1 MADENEAGRVVYVVD
16 ADTSGIAAGMQ
27 AAQQQVKQTAQ
38 AITADTQKIE
48 TAYDKLGETVGESSK
63 ESEKAAQTTE
73 ELRTENEKAAESA
86 KKLGTETDKL
96 GESQKKNAESTDKTA
111 QYTKKLNERSEEA
124 AKIQKKLNEDIDNVS
139 RSLEKDAKNSELLS
153 QKKKL
158 LSRAVAETSSRL
170 QELKSQQSE
179 VSRAYLNNEL
189 PEEEYREFQ
198 REIIETEQAL
208 KSYQEQLDD
217 VGKSHVDAA
226 DTVGK
231 FKDELAK
238 NAKTLA
244 VIGGTI
250 TAGVTAIGTKA
261 ITVADGVDKS
271 AKKIA
276 SATGEGAASVEK
288 FEGVVKNVYG
298 DNFGDS
304 FEGIADDVSK
314 ITQNLGKMNEQQLTD
329 VTERAYTLRDVFDF
343 GVDESSRA
351 AKAMAQN
358 FGVTIEQAYDY
369 MAKGAQD
376 GLNYSGELLDNI
388 SEYSVQF
395 AKLGLSADDM
405 FRIFAQ
411 GAENGAWN
419 LDKIGD
425 AVKEVAIRMV
435 DGSQSTQEGFA
446 ALGMDAE
453 ATAAKI
459 AQGGDTARET
469 FKQVMAAIAAMDDP
483 VAQNQA
489 GVNLLGTM
497 WEDLGATAVE
507 ALAGITDEAYDCSGA
522 LDEIKELNYN
532 SLGNALEAL
541 GRQVELALEPLGEE
555 LIPLITE
562 LVEDIGKDLKA
573 EMPEIIAEIS
583 DLFELIV
590 GGVKILWELR
600 DVVAAGVVAFGSFK
614 AACAI
619 GNIINATVTA
629 VKHFTTAT
637 KSAEAAQAA
646 FNAVG
651 AANPYVLLASLIA
664 GVVGAVVTFISTAET
679 AAERMERMNEEARQL
694 IETSEEYQK
703 KSEGLKDVSA
713 RYQEIKSSTADAH
726 EKGAALKALQDEL
739 IEQYGAQAEGI
750 DLVNGEYAEQ
760 LGLIDSLIDKNKE
773 LAKANAESA
782 LATAEAAEKEVSVI
796 KTGSTTFDT
805 TGNNKRILSF
815 IGGLNTFDGV
825 DFLGTNQ
832 FATRTKLSGTY
843 EERAADL
850 EKLYKYMV
858 NDLGMSE
865 TDDTVKDV
873 LKLWNT
879 MTENAAEKAELE
891 KRVEN
896 ITKEPDPEPYVSA
909 TAKEEEYKGK
919 KRLEE
924 SRNQSSGGSSS
935 GGGTEQLDEF
945 SAAREILD
953 WQRRTGQI
961 TDDAEYYNQLE
972 ALKNQY
978 LSEGSSKWMSV
989 DAEIYQGR
997 NQNTS
1002 GTTAAVK
1009 TTTLPT
1015 EYTEGKRNLKHR
1027 LAMDEISREDYY
1039 KQMYGL
1045 MGQYGIAEDSDEYQ
1059 SLQEDEYSYNKSQQ
1073 ESSTEKSTSSAY
1085 GTDSGKKGTVISID
1099 SYIPTM
1105 WDDAE
1110 TTKKKL
1116 KAAVGLELAGN
1127 SATAHVAGGD
1137 IGAGLEALTA
1147 AQPSG
1152 TSAEAAA
1159 AQTAEATL
1167 NDVVKLL
1174 KELRDSDTKRKIS
1187 LDVDMYARDLAIGTV
1202 AIEDINDIAKMSGKN
1217 PFEFTGG

>member
-1 MADENEAGRVVYVVD
+1 MADNTSVEIELRVESGGLQSDLNSAETAIKRSTERIVNTQEAATEAIEETAASVVEAHEEAADAAEN
-16 ADTSGIAAGMQ
+16 
-27 AAQQQVKQTAQ
+27 
-38 AITADTQKIE
+38 TADKVT
-48 TAYDKLGETVGESSK
+48 EST
-63 ESEKAAQTTE
+63 KAV
-73 ELRTENEKAAESA
+73 R
-86 KKLGTETDKL
+86 TETDKL
-96 GESQKKNAESTDKTA
+96 GESQRKNSENAEKA
-111 QYTKKLNERSEEA
+111 RKQYKSLNEELEEVG
-124 AKIQKKLNEDIDNVS
+124 KL
-139 RSLEKDAKNSELLS
+139 LEKDAKNSELLT

-158 LSRAVAETSSRL
+158 LSKAVADTSDHL
-170 QELKSQQSE
+170 HELKARQTE
-179 VSRAYLNNEL
+179 VSRAYSAGEL
-189 PEEEYREFQ
+189 PEEEYRDFQ
-198 REIIETEQAL
+198 REIIATEQAL
-208 KSYQEQLDD
+208 ASYQEQLED
-217 VGKSHVDAA
+217 VGKTHVDAA
-226 DTVGK
+226 ETIGT
-231 FKDELAK
+231 FKDEFAK

-288 FEGVVKNVYG
+288 FEDVVKNVYG

-329 VTERAYTLRDVFDF
+329 VTERAYTLRDAFDF

-358 FGVTIEQAYDY
+358 FGISIEQAYDY

-405 FRIFAQ
+405 FNIFKD

-435 DGSQSTQEGFA
+435 DGSQTTKEGFE

-459 AQGGDTARET
+459 AQGGDVARET

-489 GVNLLGTM
+489 GVNLLGIM

-522 LDEIKELNYN
+522 LDEIKELNYD
-532 SLGNALEAL
+532 SLGNSLETL
-541 GRQVELALEPLGEE
+541 GRQIELALEPLGEE
-555 LIPLITE
+555 LIPLITD

-573 EMPEIIAEIS
+573 ELPELVNEIS
-583 DLFELIV
+583 GLFETIV
-590 GGVKILWELR
+590 NGVKILWNLR
-600 DVVAAGVVAFGSFK
+600 DAVAAGVVAFGSFK

-629 VKHFTTAT
+629 VKSFTTAT
-637 KSAEAAQAA
+637 KTAETAQAA

-651 AANPYVLLASLIA
+651 AANPYVLLASVIA

-679 AAERMERMNEEARQL
+679 AAERMERMNEEAEQL
-694 IETSEEYQK
+694 IQTSEEYQK
-703 KSEGLKDVSA
+703 KSEGLKDVA
-713 RYQEIKSSTADAH
+713 ERYQEIKSSTENAH
-726 EKGAALKALQDEL
+726 EKGVKLKELQDEL

-760 LGLIDSLIDKNKE
+760 LGLIDSLINKNKE
-773 LAKANAESA
+773 LAVANAQSA
-782 LATAEAAEKEVSVI
+782 LATAEEAEKELTSVVKYDGGGRDPI
-796 KTGSTTFDT
+796 SKQIAEYVLKLDSFDNFNTWTGEYM
-805 TGNNKRILSF
+805 
-815 IGGLNTFDGV
+815 
-825 DFLGTNQ
+825 LG
-832 FATRTKLSGTY
+832 GTY
-843 EERAADL
+843 DERATDL
-850 EKLYKYMV
+850 EKLYKYMI
-858 NDLGMSE
+858 NDLGLSE
-865 TDDTVKDV
+865 TDSRVKDV

-879 MTENAAEKAELE
+879 MTKNADEKKKLE
-891 KRVEN
+891 QRVEN
-896 ITKEPDPEPYVSA
+896 ITKEPEPEPYVSSVA
-909 TAKEEEYKGK
+909 TEEERKAK
-919 KRLEE
+919 ARQ
-924 SRNQSSGGSSS
+924 SQSSETSSTTSGS
-935 GGGTEQLDEF
+935 GTENSDEF

-953 WQRRTGQI
+953 WQRKTGQI
-961 TDDAEYYNQLE
+961 SDAEYYNQLE
-972 ALKNQY
+972 ALKNQH
-978 LSEGSSKWMSV
+978 LAEGSSKWMSV

-997 NQNTS
+997 NQKTT
-1002 GTTAAVK
+1002 TTAAAK
-1009 TTTLPT
+1009 TAALPT
-1015 EYTEGKRNLKHR
+1015 EYTEGKKNLKHQ
-1027 LAMDEISREDYY
+1027 LTMDEISRADYY

-1045 MGQYGIAEDSDEYQ
+1045 MGQYGITEGSDEYRA
-1059 SLQEDEYSYNKSQQ
+1059 LQEEEYTYNKSQQ
-1073 ESSTEKSTSSAY
+1073 EKESTSAEKSKSTSSS
-1085 GTDSGKKGTVISID
+1085 DKKGTTISID

-1110 TTKKKL
+1110 TTKRKL

-1127 SATAHVAGGD
+1127 STTAHVAGGE

-1202 AIEDINDIAKMSGKN
+1202 AIEDINDIAKMSGKS

>member
-1 MADENEAGRVVYVVD
+1 MADNTTEAGRVVYVVE

-27 AAQQQVKQTAQ
+27 AAQQQVKQAAQ
-38 AITADTQKIE
+38 TITSDAQKIE
-48 TAYDKLGETVGESSK
+48 NAYDKLGETVEESAK
-63 ESEKAAQTTE
+63 ENEKAAQTTE
-73 ELRTENEKAAESA
+73 ELRNGNEKAAESA
-86 KKLGTETDKL
+86 KKLGDETDKL
-96 GESQKKNAESTDKTA
+96 GESANKTA
-111 QYTKKLNERSEEA
+111 QYTQKLNERSEES
-124 AKIQKKLNEDIDNVS
+124 AKIQKKLNEDIDNVNH
-139 RSLEKDAKNSELLS
+139 SLEKDAKNSELLT
-153 QKKKL
+153 QKKQL
-158 LSRAVAETSSRL
+158 LNKAVAETSSRL
-170 QELKSQQSE
+170 QELKSQQVE

-189 PEEEYREFQ
+189 PEEDYRDFQ
-198 REIIETEQAL
+198 REIIATEQAL

-226 DTVGK
+226 DTIGK
-231 FKDELAK
+231 FKDEFAK

-288 FEGVVKNVYG
+288 FEDVVKNVYG

-329 VTERAYTLRDVFDF
+329 VTERAYTLRDAFDF

-358 FGVTIEQAYDY
+358 FGISIEQAYDY

-405 FRIFAQ
+405 FNIFKD

-435 DGSQSTQEGFA
+435 DGSQSTREGFE

-453 ATAAKI
+453 TTAAKI
-459 AQGGDTARET
+459 AQGGDVARET
-469 FKQVMAAIAAMDDP
+469 FKEVMAAIAAMDDP

-522 LDEIKELNYN
+522 LDEIKEMNYD
-532 SLGNALEAL
+532 SLGNSLETL
-541 GRQVELALEPLGEE
+541 GRQIELALEPLGEE
-555 LIPLITE
+555 LIPLITD

-573 EMPEIIAEIS
+573 ELPELVNEIS
-583 DLFELIV
+583 GLFELIV
-590 GGVKILWELR
+590 NGVKILWELR
-600 DVVAAGVVAFGSFK
+600 DVIAAGVVAFGSFK

-619 GNIINATVTA
+619 GNIINATVMA
-629 VKHFTTAT
+629 VKSFTTAT

-651 AANPYVLLASLIA
+651 AANPYVLLASVIA

-679 AAERMERMNEEARQL
+679 AAERMERMNEEAEQL
-694 IETSEEYQK
+694 IQTSEEYQK
-703 KSEGLKDVSA
+703 KSEGLKDVAA
-713 RYQEIKSSTADAH
+713 RYQEIKSSTENAH
-726 EKGAALKALQDEL
+726 EKGVKLKELQDEL

-760 LGLIDSLIDKNKE
+760 LGLIDSLINKNKE
-773 LAKANAESA
+773 LAVANAQSA
-782 LATAEAAEKEVSVI
+782 LATAEEAEKEVSVI
-796 KTGSTTFDT
+796 KAGSMGLDT
-805 TGNNKRILSF
+805 TGNNKRIVSF
-815 IGGLNTFDGV
+815 IGGLDTFDGV
-825 DFLGTNQ
+825 DFWGTN
-832 FATRTKLSGTY
+832 AWETSMNLSGTY

-865 TDDTVKDV
+865 TDSQVKDV
-873 LKLWNT
+873 LDLWNS
-879 MTENAAEKAELE
+879 MVENADKKKKLE
-891 KRVEN
+891 QRVEN
-896 ITKEPDPEPYVSA
+896 ITKEPEPEPYVSA
-909 TAKEEEYKGK
+909 IATEEERKAK
-919 KRLEE
+919 AQQNSET
-924 SRNQSSGGSSS
+924 GGGTS
-935 GGGTEQLDEF
+935 GGGTENSDEF

-953 WQRRTGQI
+953 WQRKTGQI
-961 TDDAEYYNQLE
+961 SDDEYYDQLE
-972 ALKNQY
+972 ALKNQH
-978 LSEGSSKWMSV
+978 LAEGSSKWMSV

-997 NQNTS
+997 NQKTT
-1002 GTTAAVK
+1002 TTAAAK
-1009 TTTLPT
+1009 TATLPT
-1015 EYTEGKRNLKHR
+1015 EYTEGKKNLKHQ
-1027 LAMDEISREDYY
+1027 LTMDEISRADYY

-1045 MGQYGIAEDSDEYQ
+1045 MGQYGITEGSDEYRA
-1059 SLQEDEYSYNKSQQ
+1059 LQEEEYTYNKSQQ
-1073 ESSTEKSTSSAY
+1073 EKESTSAEKSKSTSS
-1085 GTDSGKKGTVISID
+1085 GDKKGTTISID

-1110 TTKKKL
+1110 TTKRKL

-1127 SATAHVAGGD
+1127 STTAHVAGGE

-1202 AIEDINDIAKMSGKN
+1202 AIEDINDIAKMSGKT

>member
-1 MADENEAGRVVYVVD
+1 MADNTSVEIELRVESGGLQSDLNSAETAIKRSTERIVNTQETATEAIEETAASVVEAHEEAADAAEN
-16 ADTSGIAAGMQ
+16 
-27 AAQQQVKQTAQ
+27 
-38 AITADTQKIE
+38 TAD
-48 TAYDKLGETVGESSK
+48 KLTEST
-63 ESEKAAQTTE
+63 KAV
-73 ELRTENEKAAESA
+73 R
-86 KKLGTETDKL
+86 TETDKL
-96 GESQKKNAESTDKTA
+96 GESQRKNSENAEKA
-111 QYTKKLNERSEEA
+111 RKQYKSLNEELEEVG
-124 AKIQKKLNEDIDNVS
+124 KL
-139 RSLEKDAKNSELLS
+139 LEKDAKNSELLT

-158 LSRAVAETSSRL
+158 LSKAVADTSDHL
-170 QELKSQQSE
+170 HELKARQTE
-179 VSRAYLNNEL
+179 VYRAYSNNEL
-189 PEEEYREFQ
+189 PEEEYRDFQ
-198 REIIETEQAL
+198 REIIATEQAL
-208 KSYQEQLDD
+208 ASYQEQLED
-217 VGKSHVDAA
+217 VGKTHVDAA
-226 DTVGK
+226 ETIGT
-231 FKDELAK
+231 FKDEFAK

-329 VTERAYTLRDVFDF
+329 VTERAYTLRDAFDF

-351 AKAMAQN
+351 AKAMVQN
-358 FGVTIEQAYDY
+358 FGISIEQAYDY

-405 FRIFAQ
+405 FNIFKD

-435 DGSQSTQEGFA
+435 DGSQSTREGFE

-453 ATAAKI
+453 TTAAKI
-459 AQGGDTARET
+459 AQGGDVARET
-469 FKQVMAAIAAMDDP
+469 FKEVMAAIAAMDDP

-522 LDEIKELNYN
+522 LDEIKELNYD
-532 SLGNALEAL
+532 SLGNSLETL
-541 GRQVELALEPLGEE
+541 GRQIELALEPLGEE
-555 LIPLITE
+555 LIPLITD

-573 EMPEIIAEIS
+573 ELPQIVEEIS
-583 DLFELIV
+583 GLFGTIV
-590 GGVKILWELR
+590 DGVKILWNLR
-600 DVVAAGVVAFGSFK
+600 DAVAAGVVAFGSFK

-619 GNIINATVTA
+619 GNIINATVMA
-629 VKHFTTAT
+629 VKSFTTAT

-651 AANPYVLLASLIA
+651 AANPYVMLASLIA

-679 AAERMERMNEEARQL
+679 AAERMERMNEEAEQL
-694 IETSEEYQK
+694 IQTSEEYQK
-703 KSEGLKDVSA
+703 KSEGLEDVA
-713 RYQEIKSSTADAH
+713 ERYKQIKIASENAH
-726 EKGAALKALQDEL
+726 EKGVKLKELQDEL

-760 LGLIDSLIDKNKE
+760 LGLIDSLINKNKE
-773 LAKANAESA
+773 LAVANAQSA
-782 LATAEAAEKEVSVI
+782 LATAEEAEKELTNVVKYDGGGRDPISKQIAEYVL
-796 KTGSTTFDT
+796 KLDTFDSFNT
-805 TGNNKRILSF
+805 WTGEYM
-815 IGGLNTFDGV
+815 
-825 DFLGTNQ
+825 LG
-832 FATRTKLSGTY
+832 GTY
-843 EERAADL
+843 DERAADL
-850 EKLYKYMV
+850 EKLYKYMI
-858 NDLGMSE
+858 NDLGLSE
-865 TDDTVKDV
+865 TDSRVKDV
-873 LKLWNT
+873 LNLWNT
-879 MTENAAEKAELE
+879 MTKNADEKKKLE
-891 KRVEN
+891 QRVEN
-896 ITKEPDPEPYVSA
+896 ITKEPEPEPYVSSVA
-909 TAKEEEYKGK
+909 TEEERKAK
-919 KRLEE
+919 ARQ
-924 SRNQSSGGSSS
+924 SQSSETS
-935 GGGTEQLDEF
+935 GGTSGSGTENSDEF

-953 WQRRTGQI
+953 WQRKTGQI
-961 TDDAEYYNQLE
+961 SDAEYYNQLE
-972 ALKNQY
+972 ALKNQH
-978 LSEGSSKWMSV
+978 LAEGSSKWMSV

-997 NQNTS
+997 NQKTT
-1002 GTTAAVK
+1002 TTAAVK
-1009 TTTLPT
+1009 TATLPT
-1015 EYTEGKRNLKHR
+1015 EYTEGKKNLKHQ
-1027 LAMDEISREDYY
+1027 LTMDEISRADYY

-1045 MGQYGIAEDSDEYQ
+1045 MGQYGITEDTDEYRA
-1059 SLQEDEYSYNKSQQ
+1059 LQEEEYTYNKSQQ
-1073 ESSTEKSTSSAY
+1073 EKESTSAEKSKSTSSS
-1085 GTDSGKKGTVISID
+1085 DKKGTTISID

-1110 TTKKKL
+1110 TAKRKL

-1127 SATAHVAGGD
+1127 STTAHVADGE

-1202 AIEDINDIAKMSGKN
+1202 AIEDINDIAKMSGKT

>member
-1 MADENEAGRVVYVVD
+1 MIHFTDRQVMKMADNTSVEIELRVESGGLQSDLNSAETAIKRSTERIVNTQEAATEAIEETAASVVEAHEEAADAAEN
-16 ADTSGIAAGMQ
+16 
-27 AAQQQVKQTAQ
+27 
-38 AITADTQKIE
+38 TADKVT
-48 TAYDKLGETVGESSK
+48 EST
-63 ESEKAAQTTE
+63 KAM
-73 ELRTENEKAAESA
+73 R
-86 KKLGTETDKL
+86 TETDKL
-96 GESQKKNAESTDKTA
+96 GESQKKSAENAEKSRK
-111 QYTKKLNERSEEA
+111 QYKSLNEELEEVG
-124 AKIQKKLNEDIDNVS
+124 KL
-139 RSLEKDAKNSELLS
+139 LEKGAKNSELLT

-158 LSRAVAETSSRL
+158 LSKAVADTSDHLR
-170 QELKSQQSE
+170 ELKERQTE
-179 VSRAYLNNEL
+179 VSRAYSAGEL
-189 PEEEYREFQ
+189 PEEEYRDFQ
-198 REIIETEQAL
+198 REIIATEQAL

-217 VGKSHVDAA
+217 VGKTHVDAA
-226 DTVGK
+226 ETIGT
-231 FKDELAK
+231 FKDEFAK

-250 TAGVTAIGTKA
+250 TAGVTAIGAKA

-329 VTERAYTLRDVFDF
+329 VTERAYTLRDAFDF

-358 FGVTIEQAYDY
+358 FGISIEQAYDY
-369 MAKGAQD
+369 MTKGAQD

-405 FRIFAQ
+405 FNIFKD

-435 DGSQSTQEGFA
+435 DGSQTTKEGFE

-459 AQGGDTARET
+459 AQGGDVARET
-469 FKQVMAAIAAMDDP
+469 FKEVMAAIAAMDDP

-522 LDEIKELNYN
+522 LDEIKELNYD
-532 SLGNALEAL
+532 SLGNSLETL
-541 GRQVELALEPLGEE
+541 GRQIELALEPLGEE
-555 LIPLITE
+555 LIPLITD
-562 LVEDIGKDLKA
+562 LVENIGKDLKA
-573 EMPEIIAEIS
+573 ELPQIVEEIS
-583 DLFELIV
+583 GLFETIV
-590 GGVKILWELR
+590 DGVKILWNLR
-600 DVVAAGVVAFGSFK
+600 DAVAAGVVAFGSFK

-629 VKHFTTAT
+629 VKSFTTAT
-637 KSAEAAQAA
+637 KTAETAQAA

-651 AANPYVLLASLIA
+651 AANPYVLLASVIA
-664 GVVGAVVTFISTAET
+664 GVVGAVVTYISTAET
-679 AAERMERMNEEARQL
+679 AAERMERMNEEAEQL
-694 IETSEEYQK
+694 IQTSEEYQK
-703 KSEGLKDVSA
+703 KSEGLEDVA
-713 RYQEIKSSTADAH
+713 ERYKQIKVASENAH
-726 EKGAALKALQDEL
+726 EKGVKLKELQDEL

-760 LGLIDSLIDKNKE
+760 LGLIDSLIGKNKE
-773 LAKANAESA
+773 LAVANAQSA
-782 LATAEAAEKEVSVI
+782 LATAEAAEKEVSVV
-796 KTGSTTFDT
+796 KSGSMIFDT
-805 TGNNKRILSF
+805 TGDNKRVLSF
-815 IGGLNTFDGV
+815 IKGLKTFDGMSV
-825 DFLGTNQ
+825 LGTDNYQ
-832 FATRTKLSGTY
+832 TSTKLSGTY

-850 EKLYKYMV
+850 EKLYNYMV

-865 TDDTVKDV
+865 TDSQVKGV
-873 LKLWNT
+873 LELWNS
-879 MTENAAEKAELE
+879 MIENADEKAKL
-891 KRVEN
+891 KQRVEA
-896 ITKEPDPEPYVSA
+896 ITKEPEPEPYVSA
-909 TAKEEEYKGK
+909 VATEEERKAK
-919 KRLEE
+919 AR
-924 SRNQSSGGSSS
+924 QSQNSETGGTSGGTS
-935 GGGTEQLDEF
+935 GGTENSDEF

-953 WQRRTGQI
+953 WQRKTGQLSE
-961 TDDAEYYNQLE
+961 TEYYNQLE

-997 NQNTS
+997 NQKTTTS
-1002 GTTAAVK
+1002 AAVK
-1009 TTTLPT
+1009 TATLPT
-1015 EYTEGKRNLKHR
+1015 EYTEGKKNLKHR
-1027 LAMDEISREDYY
+1027 LTMDEISRADYY

-1045 MGQYGIAEDSDEYQ
+1045 MGQYGITEGSDEYRA
-1059 SLQEDEYSYNKSQQ
+1059 LQEEEYTYNKSQQ
-1073 ESSTEKSTSSAY
+1073 EKESASVEKSKSTSS
-1085 GTDSGKKGTVISID
+1085 GDKKGTTISID

-1110 TTKKKL
+1110 TTKRKL

-1127 SATAHVAGGD
+1127 STTAHVAGGE

-1202 AIEDINDIAKMSGKN
+1202 AIEDINDIAKMSGKT

>member
-1 MADENEAGRVVYVVD
+1 MADNTSVEIELRVESGGLQSDLNSAETAIKRSAERIVNTQEAATEAIEETAASVVEAHEEAADAAEN
-16 ADTSGIAAGMQ
+16 
-27 AAQQQVKQTAQ
+27 
-38 AITADTQKIE
+38 TADKVT
-48 TAYDKLGETVGESSK
+48 EST
-63 ESEKAAQTTE
+63 KAV
-73 ELRTENEKAAESA
+73 R
-86 KKLGTETDKL
+86 TETDKL
-96 GESQKKNAESTDKTA
+96 GESQRKNSENAEKA
-111 QYTKKLNERSEEA
+111 RKQYKSLNEELEEVG
-124 AKIQKKLNEDIDNVS
+124 KL
-139 RSLEKDAKNSELLS
+139 LEKDAKNSELLT

-158 LSRAVAETSSRL
+158 LSKAVADTSDHL
-170 QELKSQQSE
+170 HELKARQTE
-179 VSRAYLNNEL
+179 VSRAYSAGEL
-189 PEEEYREFQ
+189 PEEEYRDFQ
-198 REIIETEQAL
+198 REIIATEQAL
-208 KSYQEQLDD
+208 ASYQEQLED
-217 VGKSHVDAA
+217 VGKTHVDAA
-226 DTVGK
+226 ETIGT
-231 FKDELAK
+231 FKDEFAK

-261 ITVADGVDKS
+261 IIVADGVDKS

-288 FEGVVKNVYG
+288 FEDVVKNVYG

-329 VTERAYTLRDVFDF
+329 VTERAYTLRDAFDF

-358 FGVTIEQAYDY
+358 FGISIEQAYDY

-405 FRIFAQ
+405 FNIFKD

-435 DGSQSTQEGFA
+435 DGSQTTKEGFE

-459 AQGGDTARET
+459 AQGGDVARET

-522 LDEIKELNYN
+522 LDEIKEMNYD
-532 SLGNALEAL
+532 SLGNSLETL
-541 GRQVELALEPLGEE
+541 GRQIELALEPLGEE

-562 LVEDIGKDLKA
+562 VVEDVGKDLKA
-573 EMPEIIAEIS
+573 ELPELVNEIS
-583 DLFELIV
+583 GLFELIV
-590 GGVKILWELR
+590 NGVKILWELR
-600 DVVAAGVVAFGSFK
+600 DVIAAGVVAFGSFK

-619 GNIINATVTA
+619 GNIINATVMA
-629 VKHFTTAT
+629 VKSFTTAT

-651 AANPYVLLASLIA
+651 AANPYVMLASLIA

-679 AAERMERMNEEARQL
+679 AAERMERMNEEAEQL
-694 IETSEEYQK
+694 IQTSEEYQK
-703 KSEGLKDVSA
+703 KSEGLEDVA
-713 RYQEIKSSTADAH
+713 ERYKQIKIASENAH
-726 EKGAALKALQDEL
+726 EKGVKLKELQDEL

-760 LGLIDSLIDKNKE
+760 LGLIDSLINKNKE
-773 LAKANAESA
+773 LAVANAQSA
-782 LATAEAAEKEVSVI
+782 LATAEEAEKEVSIV
-796 KTGSTTFDT
+796 KAGSATFDT
-805 TGNNKRILSF
+805 TGNNKRLISF
-815 IGGLNTFDGV
+815 IGGLDTFDGV
-825 DFLGTNQ
+825 DFMGTN
-832 FATRTKLSGTY
+832 TLESSLKLSGTY

-865 TDDTVKDV
+865 TDSQVKDV
-873 LKLWNT
+873 LDLWNS
-879 MTENAAEKAELE
+879 MVENADKKKKLE
-891 KRVEN
+891 QRVEN
-896 ITKEPDPEPYVSA
+896 ITEEPEPEPFVSA
-909 TAKEEEYKGK
+909 VATEEERKAK
-919 KRLEE
+919 AR
-924 SRNQSSGGSSS
+924 QSQNSETGGTSGGTS
-935 GGGTEQLDEF
+935 GGTENSDEF

-953 WQRRTGQI
+953 WQRKTGQLSE
-961 TDDAEYYNQLE
+961 TEYYNQLE
-972 ALKNQY
+972 ALKNQH
-978 LSEGSSKWMSV
+978 LAEGSSKWMSV

-997 NQNTS
+997 NQKIT
-1002 GTTAAVK
+1002 TTAAAK
-1009 TTTLPT
+1009 TATLPT
-1015 EYTEGKRNLKHR
+1015 EYTEGKKNLKHQ
-1027 LAMDEISREDYY
+1027 LTMDEISRADYY

-1045 MGQYGIAEDSDEYQ
+1045 MGQYGITEDTDEYRA
-1059 SLQEDEYSYNKSQQ
+1059 LQEEEYTYNKSQQ
-1073 ESSTEKSTSSAY
+1073 EKESTSTGKSKSTSS
-1085 GTDSGKKGTVISID
+1085 GEKKGTTISID

-1110 TTKKKL
+1110 TAKRKL

-1127 SATAHVAGGD
+1127 SSTAHVAGGE

-1202 AIEDINDIAKMSGKN
+1202 AIEDINDIAKMSGKT

>member
-1 MADENEAGRVVYVVD
+1 MADNTNEAGRVVYVVE

-27 AAQQQVKQTAQ
+27 AAQQQVKQAAQ
-38 AITADTQKIE
+38 IITSDAQKIE
-48 TAYDKLGETVGESSK
+48 NAYDKLGETVEESAK
-63 ESEKAAQTTE
+63 ENEKAAQTTE
-73 ELRTENEKAAESA
+73 ELRNGNEKAAESA
-86 KKLGTETDKL
+86 KKLGDETDKL
-96 GESQKKNAESTDKTA
+96 GESQRKNSENAEKA
-111 QYTKKLNERSEEA
+111 RKQYKSLNEELEEVG
-124 AKIQKKLNEDIDNVS
+124 KL
-139 RSLEKDAKNSELLS
+139 LEKDAKNSELLT

-158 LSRAVAETSSRL
+158 LSKAVADTSDHLR
-170 QELKSQQSE
+170 ELKERQTD
-179 VSRAYLNNEL
+179 VSRAYSAGEL
-189 PEEEYREFQ
+189 PEEEYRDFQ
-198 REIIETEQAL
+198 REIIATEQAL

-226 DTVGK
+226 DTIGK
-231 FKDELAK
+231 IKDEFAK

-329 VTERAYTLRDVFDF
+329 VTERAYTLRDAFDF

-358 FGVTIEQAYDY
+358 FGISIEQAYDY

-405 FRIFAQ
+405 FNIFKD

-435 DGSQSTQEGFA
+435 DGSQTTKEGFE

-459 AQGGDTARET
+459 AQGGDVARET

-522 LDEIKELNYN
+522 LDEIKELNYD
-532 SLGNALEAL
+532 SLGNSLETL
-541 GRQVELALEPLGEE
+541 GRQIELALEPLGEE

-562 LVEDIGKDLKA
+562 VVEDVGKDLKA
-573 EMPEIIAEIS
+573 ELPELVNEIS
-583 DLFELIV
+583 GLFELIV
-590 GGVKILWELR
+590 NGVKILWELR
-600 DVVAAGVVAFGSFK
+600 DVIAAGVVAFGSFK

-619 GNIINATVTA
+619 GNIINATVMA
-629 VKHFTTAT
+629 VKSFTTAT

-651 AANPYVLLASLIA
+651 AANPYVLLASVIV
-664 GVVGAVVTFISTAET
+664 GVVGAVVTYISTAET
-679 AAERMERMNEEARQL
+679 AAERMERMNEEAEQL
-694 IETSEEYQK
+694 IQTSEEYQK
-703 KSEGLKDVSA
+703 KSEGLKDVA
-713 RYQEIKSSTADAH
+713 AQYQEIKSSTENAH
-726 EKGAALKALQDEL
+726 EKGVKLKALQDEL

-760 LGLIDSLIDKNKE
+760 LGLIDSLINKNKE
-773 LAKANAESA
+773 LAVANAQSA
-782 LATAEAAEKEVSVI
+782 LATAEAAEKEVSVV
-796 KTGSTTFDT
+796 KSGSMIFDT
-805 TGNNKRILSF
+805 TGDNKRVLSF
-815 IGGLNTFDGV
+815 IKGLKTFDGMSV
-825 DFLGTNQ
+825 LGTDNYQ
-832 FATRTKLSGTY
+832 TSMNLSGTY
-843 EERAADL
+843 EERAADF

-865 TDDTVKDV
+865 TDSQVKDV
-873 LKLWNT
+873 LDLWNS
-879 MTENAAEKAELE
+879 MVENADKKKKLE
-891 KRVEN
+891 QRVES
-896 ITKEPDPEPYVSA
+896 ITKEPEPEPYVSA
-909 TAKEEEYKGK
+909 IATEEERKAK
-919 KRLEE
+919 AQQNSET
-924 SRNQSSGGSSS
+924 SGGTS
-935 GGGTEQLDEF
+935 GSGTENSDEF

-953 WQRRTGQI
+953 WQRKTGQI
-961 TDDAEYYNQLE
+961 SDAEYYNQLE
-972 ALKNQY
+972 TLKNQH
-978 LSEGSSKWMSV
+978 LTEGSSKWMSV

-997 NQNTS
+997 NQKIT
-1002 GTTAAVK
+1002 TTAAAK
-1009 TTTLPT
+1009 TATLPT
-1015 EYTEGKRNLKHR
+1015 EYTEGKKNLKHQ
-1027 LAMDEISREDYY
+1027 LTMDEISRADYY

-1045 MGQYGIAEDSDEYQ
+1045 MGQYGITEDTDEYRA
-1059 SLQEDEYSYNKSQQ
+1059 LQEEEYTYNKSQQ
-1073 ESSTEKSTSSAY
+1073 EKESTSTKKSKSTSSS
-1085 GTDSGKKGTVISID
+1085 DKKGTTISID

-1110 TTKKKL
+1110 TTKRKL

-1127 SATAHVAGGD
+1127 STTAHVAGGE

-1167 NDVVKLL
+1167 NDIVKLL

-1202 AIEDINDIAKMSGKN
+1202 AIEDINDIAKMSGKS

>member
-1 MADENEAGRVVYVVD
+1 MADNTNEAGRVVYVVE
-16 ADTSGIAAGMQ
+16 ADTSGVAAGMQ
-27 AAQQQVKQTAQ
+27 AAQQQVKQAAQ
-38 AITADTQKIE
+38 TITSDAQKIE
-48 TAYDKLGETVGESSK
+48 NAYDRLGETVEESAK
-63 ESEKAAQTTE
+63 ENEKAAQTTE
-73 ELRTENEKAAESA
+73 ELRNGNEKAAESA
-86 KKLGTETDKL
+86 KKLGDETDKL
-96 GESQKKNAESTDKTA
+96 GESANKTA
-111 QYTKKLNERSEEA
+111 QYTQKLNERSEES
-124 AKIQKKLNEDIDNVS
+124 AKIQKKLNEDIDNVNH
-139 RSLEKDAKNSELLS
+139 SLEKDAKNSELLT

-158 LSRAVAETSSRL
+158 LNKAVAETSSRL
-170 QELKSQQSE
+170 QELKSQQAE

-189 PEEEYREFQ
+189 PEEEYRDFQ
-198 REIIETEQAL
+198 REIIATEQAL

-217 VGKSHVDAA
+217 VGKTHVDAA
-226 DTVGK
+226 ETIGT
-231 FKDELAK
+231 FKDEFAK

-288 FEGVVKNVYG
+288 FEDVVKNVYG

-304 FEGIADDVSK
+304 FEGIADDVAK

-329 VTERAYTLRDVFDF
+329 VTERAYTLRDAFDF

-358 FGVTIEQAYDY
+358 FGISIEQAYDY

-405 FRIFAQ
+405 FNIFKD

-453 ATAAKI
+453 TTAAKI
-459 AQGGDTARET
+459 AQGGDVARET
-469 FKQVMAAIAAMDDP
+469 FKEVMAAIAAMDDP

-522 LDEIKELNYN
+522 LDEIKEMNYD
-532 SLGNALEAL
+532 SLGNSLETL
-541 GRQVELALEPLGEE
+541 GRQIELALEPIGEE
-555 LIPLITE
+555 LIPLITD

-573 EMPEIIAEIS
+573 ELPQIVEEIS
-583 DLFELIV
+583 GLFKTIV
-590 GGVKILWELR
+590 DGVKILWNLR
-600 DVVAAGVVAFGSFK
+600 DAVAAGVVAFGSFK

-629 VKHFTTAT
+629 VKSFTTAT
-637 KSAEAAQAA
+637 KTAETAQAA

-651 AANPYVLLASLIA
+651 AANPYVMLASLIA

-679 AAERMERMNEEARQL
+679 AAERMERMNEEAEQL
-694 IETSEEYQK
+694 IQTSEEYQK
-703 KSEGLKDVSA
+703 KSEGLKDVAA
-713 RYQEIKSSTADAH
+713 RYQEIKSSTENAH
-726 EKGAALKALQDEL
+726 EKGVRLKELQDEL

-760 LGLIDSLIDKNKE
+760 LGLIDSLINKNKE
-773 LAKANAESA
+773 LAVANAQSA
-782 LATAEAAEKEVSVI
+782 LATAEEAEKEVSVI
-796 KTGSTTFDT
+796 KSGSTIFDT
-805 TGNNKRILSF
+805 TGDNKRVLSF
-815 IGGLNTFDGV
+815 IKGLKTFDGMSV
-825 DFLGTNQ
+825 LDTDNYQ
-832 FATRTKLSGTY
+832 TSTKLSGTY

-850 EKLYKYMV
+850 EKLYNYMV

-865 TDDTVKDV
+865 TDSQVKGV
-873 LKLWNT
+873 LELWNS
-879 MTENAAEKAELE
+879 MIENADEKAKL
-891 KRVEN
+891 KQRVEA
-896 ITKEPDPEPYVSA
+896 ITKEPEPEPYVSSVA
-909 TAKEEEYKGK
+909 AEEERKAK
-919 KRLEE
+919 ARQ
-924 SRNQSSGGSSS
+924 SQSSETS
-935 GGGTEQLDEF
+935 GGTSGSGTENSDEF

-953 WQRRTGQI
+953 WQRKTGQI
-961 TDDAEYYNQLE
+961 SDAEYYDQLE
-972 ALKNQY
+972 ALKNQH
-978 LSEGSSKWMSV
+978 LTEGSSKWMSI

-997 NQNTS
+997 NQKTT
-1002 GTTAAVK
+1002 TTAAAK
-1009 TTTLPT
+1009 TATLPT
-1015 EYTEGKRNLKHR
+1015 EYTEGKKNLKHR
-1027 LAMDEISREDYY
+1027 LTMDEISRADYY

-1045 MGQYGIAEDSDEYQ
+1045 MGQYGITEGSDEYRA
-1059 SLQEDEYSYNKSQQ
+1059 LQEEEYTYNKSQQ
-1073 ESSTEKSTSSAY
+1073 EKESASAEKSKSTSS
-1085 GTDSGKKGTVISID
+1085 GDKKGTTISID

-1110 TTKKKL
+1110 TTKRKL

-1127 SATAHVAGGD
+1127 STTAHVAGGE

-1202 AIEDINDIAKMSGKN
+1202 AIEDINDIAKMSGKT

>member
-1 MADENEAGRVVYVVD
+1 MADNTNEAGRVVYVVE

-27 AAQQQVKQTAQ
+27 AAQQQVKQAAQ
-38 AITADTQKIE
+38 IITSDAQKIE
-48 TAYDKLGETVGESSK
+48 NAYDKLGESQRKNSENA
-63 ESEKAAQTTE
+63 EKARKQYKSLNE
-73 ELRTENEKAAESA
+73 ELEEVG
-86 KKLGTETDKL
+86 KL
-96 GESQKKNAESTDKTA
+96 
-111 QYTKKLNERSEEA
+111 
-124 AKIQKKLNEDIDNVS
+124 
-139 RSLEKDAKNSELLS
+139 LEKDAKNSELLT

-158 LSRAVAETSSRL
+158 LSKAVADTSDHL
-170 QELKSQQSE
+170 HELKARQTE
-179 VSRAYLNNEL
+179 VSRAYSAGEI
-189 PEEEYREFQ
+189 PAEEYRDFQ
-198 REIIETEQAL
+198 REIIATEQAL
-208 KSYQEQLDD
+208 ASYQEQLED
-217 VGKSHVDAA
+217 VGKTHVDAA
-226 DTVGK
+226 ETIGT
-231 FKDELAK
+231 FKDEFSK

-358 FGVTIEQAYDY
+358 FGISIEQAYDY

-405 FRIFAQ
+405 FNIFKD

-435 DGSQSTQEGFA
+435 DGSQSTREGFE

-453 ATAAKI
+453 TTAAKI
-459 AQGGDTARET
+459 AQGGDVARET
-469 FKQVMAAIAAMDDP
+469 FKEVMAAIAAMDDP

-522 LDEIKELNYN
+522 LDEIKEMNYD
-532 SLGNALEAL
+532 SLGNSLETL
-541 GRQVELALEPLGEE
+541 GRQIELALEPLGEE
-555 LIPLITE
+555 LIPLITDV
-562 LVEDIGKDLKA
+562 VEDIGKDLKA
-573 EMPEIIAEIS
+573 ELPELVSEIS
-583 DLFELIV
+583 GLFELIV
-590 GGVKILWELR
+590 NGVKILWELR
-600 DVVAAGVVAFGSFK
+600 DVIAAGVVAFGSFK

-629 VKHFTTAT
+629 VKSFTTAT
-637 KSAEAAQAA
+637 KTAETAQAA

-651 AANPYVLLASLIA
+651 AANPYVLLASVIA

-679 AAERMERMNEEARQL
+679 AAERMERMNEEAEQL
-694 IETSEEYQK
+694 IQTSEEYQK
-703 KSEGLKDVSA
+703 KSEGLKDVAA
-713 RYQEIKSSTADAH
+713 RYQEIKSSTENAH
-726 EKGAALKALQDEL
+726 EKGVKLKALQDEL

-760 LGLIDSLIDKNKE
+760 LGLIDSLINKNKE
-773 LAKANAESA
+773 LAVANAQSA
-782 LATAEAAEKEVSVI
+782 LATAEEAEKEVSVI
-796 KTGSTTFDT
+796 KSGSTIFDT
-805 TGNNKRILSF
+805 TGDNKRVLSF
-815 IGGLNTFDGV
+815 IKGLKTFNGV
-825 DFLGTNQ
+825 SVLGTDSYQ
-832 FATRTKLSGTY
+832 TSTKLSGTY

-865 TDDTVKDV
+865 TDSQVKDV
-873 LKLWNT
+873 LDLWNS
-879 MTENAAEKAELE
+879 MVENADEKKKLE
-891 KRVEN
+891 QRVEN
-896 ITKEPDPEPYVSA
+896 ITKEPEPEPYVSSVA
-909 TAKEEEYKGK
+909 TEEERKAK
-919 KRLEE
+919 AR
-924 SRNQSSGGSSS
+924 QSQSGGTS
-935 GGGTEQLDEF
+935 GSGTENSDEF

-953 WQRRTGQI
+953 WQRKTGQI
-961 TDDAEYYNQLE
+961 SDAEYYDQLE
-972 ALKNQY
+972 ALKNQH
-978 LSEGSSKWMSV
+978 LAEGSSKWMSV

-997 NQNTS
+997 NQ
-1002 GTTAAVK
+1002 K
-1009 TTTLPT
+1009 TTTTASAKTAALPT
-1015 EYTEGKRNLKHR
+1015 EYTDGKKNLKHR
-1027 LAMDEISREDYY
+1027 LTMDEISRADYY

-1045 MGQYGIAEDSDEYQ
+1045 MGQYGITEDTDEYRA
-1059 SLQEDEYSYNKSQQ
+1059 LQEEEYTYNKSQQ
-1073 ESSTEKSTSSAY
+1073 EKESTSAEKSKSASS
-1085 GTDSGKKGTVISID
+1085 GDKKGTTISID

-1110 TTKKKL
+1110 TTKRKL

-1127 SATAHVAGGD
+1127 STTAHVAGGE

-1187 LDVDMYARDLAIGTV
+1187 LGIDMYARDLAIGTV
-1202 AIEDINDIAKMSGKN
+1202 AIEDINDIAKMSGKT

>member
-1 MADENEAGRVVYVVD
+1 MADNTSVEIELRVESGGLQSDLNSAETAIKRSTERIVNTQEAATEAIEETAASVVEAHEEAADAAEN
-16 ADTSGIAAGMQ
+16 
-27 AAQQQVKQTAQ
+27 
-38 AITADTQKIE
+38 TADKVT
-48 TAYDKLGETVGESSK
+48 ESTK
-63 ESEKAAQTTE
+63 VV
-73 ELRTENEKAAESA
+73 R
-86 KKLGTETDKL
+86 TETDKL
-96 GESQKKNAESTDKTA
+96 GESQRKNSENAEKA
-111 QYTKKLNERSEEA
+111 RKQYKSLNEELEEVG
-124 AKIQKKLNEDIDNVS
+124 KL
-139 RSLEKDAKNSELLS
+139 LEKDAKNSELLT

-158 LSRAVAETSSRL
+158 LSKAVADTSDHL
-170 QELKSQQSE
+170 HELKARQTE
-179 VSRAYLNNEL
+179 VSRAYSAGEL
-189 PEEEYREFQ
+189 PEEEYRDFQ
-198 REIIETEQAL
+198 REIIATEQAL

-226 DTVGK
+226 ETIGT
-231 FKDELAK
+231 FKDEFAK

-250 TAGVTAIGTKA
+250 TACVTAIGTKA

-329 VTERAYTLRDVFDF
+329 VTERAYTLRDAFDF

-358 FGVTIEQAYDY
+358 FGISIEQAYDY

-405 FRIFAQ
+405 FNIFKD

-435 DGSQSTQEGFA
+435 DGSQTTKEGFE

-459 AQGGDTARET
+459 AQGGDVARET

-522 LDEIKELNYN
+522 LDEIKELNYD
-532 SLGNALEAL
+532 SLGNSLETL
-541 GRQVELALEPLGEE
+541 GRQIELALEPLGEE

-562 LVEDIGKDLKA
+562 VVEDVGKDLKA
-573 EMPEIIAEIS
+573 ELPQIVEEIS
-583 DLFELIV
+583 GLFETIV
-590 GGVKILWELR
+590 DGVKILWNLR
-600 DVVAAGVVAFGSFK
+600 DAVAAGVVAFGSFK

-619 GNIINATVTA
+619 GNIINATVMA
-629 VKHFTTAT
+629 VKSFTTAT

-651 AANPYVLLASLIA
+651 AANPYVMLASLIA

-679 AAERMERMNEEARQL
+679 AAERMERMNEEAEQL
-694 IETSEEYQK
+694 IQTSEEYQK
-703 KSEGLKDVSA
+703 KSEGLEDVA
-713 RYQEIKSSTADAH
+713 ERYKQIKIASENAH
-726 EKGAALKALQDEL
+726 EKGVKLKELQDEL

-760 LGLIDSLIDKNKE
+760 LGLIDSLINKNKE
-773 LAKANAESA
+773 LAVANAQSA
-782 LATAEAAEKEVSVI
+782 LATAEEAEKEVSIV
-796 KTGSTTFDT
+796 KTGSMGLDT
-805 TGNNKRILSF
+805 TGNNKRIVSF
-815 IGGLNTFDGV
+815 IGGLDTFDGV
-825 DFLGTNQ
+825 DFLGTN
-832 FATRTKLSGTY
+832 AWETSMNLSGTY

-865 TDDTVKDV
+865 TDSQVKDV
-873 LKLWNT
+873 LDLWNS
-879 MTENAAEKAELE
+879 MVENADKKKKLE
-891 KRVEN
+891 QRVEN
-896 ITKEPDPEPYVSA
+896 ITKEPEPEPYVSSVA
-909 TAKEEEYKGK
+909 TEEERKAK
-919 KRLEE
+919 AR
-924 SRNQSSGGSSS
+924 QSQSGETSGATS
-935 GGGTEQLDEF
+935 GGGTENSDEF

-953 WQRRTGQI
+953 WQRKTGQI
-961 TDDAEYYNQLE
+961 SDAEYYDQLE
-972 ALKNQY
+972 TLKNQH
-978 LSEGSSKWMSV
+978 LAEGSSKWMSV

-997 NQNTS
+997 NQKTTTS
-1002 GTTAAVK
+1002 AAVK
-1009 TTTLPT
+1009 TATLPT
-1015 EYTEGKRNLKHR
+1015 EYTEGKKNLKHQ

-1045 MGQYGIAEDSDEYQ
+1045 MGQYGIASDSDEYRA
-1059 SLQEDEYSYNKSQQ
+1059 LQEEEYTYNKSQQ
-1073 ESSTEKSTSSAY
+1073 EKESTSTEKSKSTSS
-1085 GTDSGKKGTVISID
+1085 GDKKGTTISID

-1110 TTKKKL
+1110 TAKRKL

-1127 SATAHVAGGD
+1127 STTAHVAGGE

-1202 AIEDINDIAKMSGKN
+1202 AIEDINDIAKMTGKD

>member
-1 MADENEAGRVVYVVD
+1 MADEDVAGRVVYVVD
-16 ADTSGIAAGMQ
+16 VDTSGVAAGMQ
-27 AAQQQVKQTAQ
+27 AAQQQVKQAAQ

-48 TAYDKLGETVGESSK
+48 TAYDNLGETVAESSK
-63 ESEKAAQTTE
+63 
-73 ELRTENEKAAESA
+73 ENEKAAESA
-86 KKLGTETDKL
+86 KKLGAETDKL
-96 GESQKKNAESTDKTA
+96 GESQKKSAENAEKSRK
-111 QYTKKLNERSEEA
+111 QYKSLNEELEEVG
-124 AKIQKKLNEDIDNVS
+124 KL
-139 RSLEKDAKNSELLS
+139 LEKDAKNSELLT

-158 LSRAVAETSSRL
+158 LSKAVADTSDHLR
-170 QELKSQQSE
+170 ELKARQTE
-179 VSRAYLNNEL
+179 VSRAYSAGEL
-189 PEEEYREFQ
+189 PEEEYRDFQ
-198 REIIETEQAL
+198 REIIATEQAL
-208 KSYQEQLDD
+208 RSYQEQLDD

-226 DTVGK
+226 DTIGK

-244 VIGGTI
+244 VIGGAI

-329 VTERAYTLRDVFDF
+329 VTERAYTLRDAFDF

-358 FGVTIEQAYDY
+358 FGISIEQAYDY
-369 MAKGAQD
+369 MAKGAQN

-405 FRIFAQ
+405 FQIFEQ

-425 AVKEVAIRMV
+425 AIKEIAIRMV
-435 DGSQSTQEGFA
+435 DGSKTTQEGFE

-453 ATAAKI
+453 TTAAKI
-459 AQGGDTARET
+459 AQGGDVARET
-469 FKQVMAAIAAMDDP
+469 FKKVMAAIAAMDDP

-522 LDEIKELNYN
+522 LDEIKEMNYD
-532 SLGNALEAL
+532 SLGNSLETL

-562 LVEDIGKDLKA
+562 VVEDIGKDLKA
-573 EMPEIIAEIS
+573 ELPELVNEIS
-583 DLFELIV
+583 GLFELIV
-590 GGVKILWELR
+590 NGVKILWELR
-600 DVVAAGVVAFGSFK
+600 DVIAAGVVAFGSFK

-619 GNIINATVTA
+619 GNIINATVMA
-629 VKHFTTAT
+629 VKSFTTAT
-637 KSAEAAQAA
+637 KAAETAQAA

-651 AANPYVLLASLIA
+651 AANPYVLLASMIA
-664 GVVGAVVTFISTAET
+664 GVIGAIVTFISTAET
-679 AAERMERMNEEARQL
+679 AAERMARMNEEAKQM

-703 KSEGLKDVSA
+703 KSEGLEDIA
-713 RYQEIKSSTADAH
+713 ERYRQIKVASENAH
-726 EKGAALKALQDEL
+726 EKGVKLKELQDEL

-760 LGLIDSLIDKNKE
+760 LGLIDSLIGKNRE
-773 LAKANAESA
+773 LAVANAQSA
-782 LATAEAAEKEVSVI
+782 LATAEAAEKEVSVV
-796 KTGSTTFDT
+796 KSGSMIFDT
-805 TGNNKRILSF
+805 TGDNKRVLSF
-815 IGGLNTFDGV
+815 IKGLKTFDGMSV
-825 DFLGTNQ
+825 LGTDNYQ
-832 FATRTKLSGTY
+832 TSTKLSGTY

-850 EKLYKYMV
+850 EKLYNYMV

-865 TDDTVKDV
+865 TDSQVKGV
-873 LKLWNT
+873 LELWNS
-879 MTENAAEKAELE
+879 MVESADEKAKLE
-891 KRVEN
+891 QRVEA
-896 ITKEPDPEPYVSA
+896 ITKEPEPEPYVSSVA
-909 TAKEEEYKGK
+909 AEEKRKAKA
-919 KRLEE
+919 RQ
-924 SRNQSSGGSSS
+924 SQSSETSGGTS
-935 GGGTEQLDEF
+935 GGTENSDEF
-945 SAAREILD
+945 LAAREILD
-953 WQRRTGQI
+953 WQRKTGQLSE
-961 TDDAEYYNQLE
+961 TEYYNQLE

-997 NQNTS
+997 NQKTTTS
-1002 GTTAAVK
+1002 AAVK
-1009 TTTLPT
+1009 TATLPT
-1015 EYTEGKRNLKHR
+1015 EYTEGKKNLKHQ
-1027 LAMDEISREDYY
+1027 LAMEEISREDYY

-1045 MGQYGIAEDSDEYQ
+1045 MGQYGIASDSDEYRA
-1059 SLQEDEYSYNKSQQ
+1059 LQEDEYSYAKSQQ
-1073 ESSTEKSTSSAY
+1073 EKDGKSTEKSSKSTS
-1085 GTDSGKKGTVISID
+1085 DSGKKGNIISID

-1110 TTKKKL
+1110 TVKKKL

-1127 SATAHVAGGD
+1127 SSTAHVAGGE

-1202 AIEDINDIAKMSGKN
+1202 AIEDINDIAKMTGKD

>member
-1 MADENEAGRVVYVVD
+1 MADEDVAGRVVYVVD
-16 ADTSGIAAGMQ
+16 ADISGVAAGMQ
-27 AAQQQVKQTAQ
+27 AAQQQVKQAAQ
-38 AITADTQKIE
+38 TIASDAQKIE
-48 TAYDKLGETVGESSK
+48 NAYDKLGETVEESAK
-63 ESEKAAQTTE
+63 ENEKAAQTTE
-73 ELRTENEKAAESA
+73 ELRNGNEKAAESA
-86 KKLGTETDKL
+86 KKLGDETDKL
-96 GESQKKNAESTDKTA
+96 GESQRKNSENAEKA
-111 QYTKKLNERSEEA
+111 RKQYKSLNEELEEVG
-124 AKIQKKLNEDIDNVS
+124 KL
-139 RSLEKDAKNSELLS
+139 LEKDAKNSELLT

-158 LSRAVAETSSRL
+158 LSKAVADTSDHL
-170 QELKSQQSE
+170 HELKARQTE
-179 VSRAYLNNEL
+179 VSRAYSAGEL
-189 PEEEYREFQ
+189 PEEEYRDFQ
-198 REIIETEQAL
+198 REIIATEQAL
-208 KSYQEQLDD
+208 ASYQEQLED
-217 VGKSHVDAA
+217 VGKTHVDVAE
-226 DTVGK
+226 TIGT
-231 FKDELAK
+231 FKDEFSK

-261 ITVADGVDKS
+261 IIVADGVDKS

-329 VTERAYTLRDVFDF
+329 VTERAYTLRDAFDF

-358 FGVTIEQAYDY
+358 FGISIEQAYDY

-405 FRIFAQ
+405 FNIFKD

-435 DGSQSTQEGFA
+435 DGSQTTKEGFE

-459 AQGGDTARET
+459 AQGGDVARET

-489 GVNLLGTM
+489 GINLLGTM

-522 LDEIKELNYN
+522 LDEIKELNYD
-532 SLGNALEAL
+532 SLGDSLETL
-541 GRQVELALEPLGEE
+541 GRQIELALEPLGEE

-562 LVEDIGKDLKA
+562 VVEDIGKDLKA
-573 EMPEIIAEIS
+573 ELPELVSEIS
-583 DLFELIV
+583 GLFELIV
-590 GGVKILWELR
+590 NGVKILWELR
-600 DVVAAGVVAFGSFK
+600 DVIAAGVVAFGSFK

-629 VKHFTTAT
+629 VKSFTTAT
-637 KSAEAAQAA
+637 KTAETAQAA

-651 AANPYVLLASLIA
+651 AANPYVLLASVIA

-679 AAERMERMNEEARQL
+679 AAERMERMNEEAEQL
-694 IETSEEYQK
+694 IQTSEEYQK
-703 KSEGLKDVSA
+703 KSEGLEDVA
-713 RYQEIKSSTADAH
+713 ERYKQIKIASENAH
-726 EKGAALKALQDEL
+726 EKGVKLKELQDEL

-760 LGLIDSLIDKNKE
+760 LGLIDSLINKNKE
-773 LAKANAESA
+773 LAVANAQSA
-782 LATAEAAEKEVSVI
+782 LATAEAAEKEVSVV
-796 KTGSTTFDT
+796 KSGSMIFDT
-805 TGNNKRILSF
+805 TGDNKRVVSF
-815 IGGLNTFDGV
+815 IGGLDTFDGV
-825 DFLGTNQ
+825 DFWGTN
-832 FATRTKLSGTY
+832 ALETSMNLSGTY

-865 TDDTVKDV
+865 TDSQVKDV
-873 LKLWNT
+873 LDLWNS
-879 MTENAAEKAELE
+879 MVENADKKKKLE
-891 KRVEN
+891 QRVEN
-896 ITKEPDPEPYVSA
+896 ITKEPEPEPYVSSVA
-909 TAKEEEYKGK
+909 TEEERKAK
-919 KRLEE
+919 ARQ
-924 SRNQSSGGSSS
+924 SQSSETS
-935 GGGTEQLDEF
+935 GGTSGSGTENSDEF

-953 WQRRTGQI
+953 WQRKTGQI
-961 TDDAEYYNQLE
+961 SDAEYYDRLE

-989 DAEIYQGR
+989 DAEIYQAR
-997 NQNTS
+997 NQKTT
-1002 GTTAAVK
+1002 TTASAK
-1009 TTTLPT
+1009 TATLPT
-1015 EYTEGKRNLKHR
+1015 EYTEGKKNLKHQ
-1027 LAMDEISREDYY
+1027 LTMDEISRADYY

-1045 MGQYGIAEDSDEYQ
+1045 MGQYGITEDTDEYRA
-1059 SLQEDEYSYNKSQQ
+1059 LQEEEYTYNKSQQ
-1073 ESSTEKSTSSAY
+1073 EKESTSAEKSKSTSS
-1085 GTDSGKKGTVISID
+1085 GDKKGTTISID

-1110 TTKKKL
+1110 TTKRKL

-1127 SATAHVAGGD
+1127 STTAHVAGGE

-1202 AIEDINDIAKMSGKN
+1202 AIEDINDIAKMSGKT

>member
-1 MADENEAGRVVYVVD
+1 MADNTNEAGRVVYVVE

-27 AAQQQVKQTAQ
+27 AAQQQVKQAAQ
-38 AITADTQKIE
+38 IITSDAQKIE
-48 TAYDKLGETVGESSK
+48 NAYDKLGETVEESAK
-63 ESEKAAQTTE
+63 ENEKAAQTTE
-73 ELRTENEKAAESA
+73 ELRNGNEKAAESA
-86 KKLGTETDKL
+86 KKLGDETDKL
-96 GESQKKNAESTDKTA
+96 GESQRKNSENAEKA
-111 QYTKKLNERSEEA
+111 RKQYKSLNEELEEVG
-124 AKIQKKLNEDIDNVS
+124 KL
-139 RSLEKDAKNSELLS
+139 LEKDAKNSELLT

-158 LSRAVAETSSRL
+158 LSKAVADTSDHLR
-170 QELKSQQSE
+170 ELKERQTE
-179 VSRAYLNNEL
+179 VSRAYSAGEL
-189 PEEEYREFQ
+189 PEEEYRDFQ
-198 REIIETEQAL
+198 REIIATEQEL

-226 DTVGK
+226 DTIGK
-231 FKDELAK
+231 FKDEFAK

-250 TAGVTAIGTKA
+250 TAGVTAIGAKA

-288 FEGVVKNVYG
+288 FEDVVKNVYG

-304 FEGIADDVSK
+304 FEGIADDVAK

-329 VTERAYTLRDVFDF
+329 VMERAYTLRDAFDF

-358 FGVTIEQAYDY
+358 FGISIEQAYDY

-405 FRIFAQ
+405 FNIFKD

-435 DGSQSTQEGFA
+435 DGSQTTKEGFE

-459 AQGGDTARET
+459 AQGGDVARET

-522 LDEIKELNYN
+522 LDEIKELNYD
-532 SLGNALEAL
+532 SLGNSLETL
-541 GRQVELALEPLGEE
+541 GRQIELALEPLGEE

-562 LVEDIGKDLKA
+562 VVEDVGKDLKA
-573 EMPEIIAEIS
+573 ELPELVNEIS
-583 DLFELIV
+583 GLFELIV
-590 GGVKILWELR
+590 NGVKILWELR
-600 DVVAAGVVAFGSFK
+600 DVIAAGVVAFGSFK

-619 GNIINATVTA
+619 GNIINATVMA
-629 VKHFTTAT
+629 VKSFTTAT

-651 AANPYVLLASLIA
+651 AANPYVMLASLIA

-679 AAERMERMNEEARQL
+679 AAERMERMNEEAEQL
-694 IETSEEYQK
+694 IQTSEEYQK
-703 KSEGLKDVSA
+703 KSEGLKDVAA
-713 RYQEIKSSTADAH
+713 RYQEIKSSTENAH
-726 EKGAALKALQDEL
+726 EKGVKLKELQDEL

-760 LGLIDSLIDKNKE
+760 LGLIDSLIGKNKE
-773 LAKANAESA
+773 LAVANAQSA
-782 LATAEAAEKEVSVI
+782 LATAEAAEKEVSVV
-796 KTGSTTFDT
+796 KSGSMIFDT
-805 TGNNKRILSF
+805 TGDNKRVLSF
-815 IGGLNTFDGV
+815 IKGLKTFDGMSV
-825 DFLGTNQ
+825 LGTDNYQ
-832 FATRTKLSGTY
+832 TSTKLSGTY

-850 EKLYKYMV
+850 EKLYNYMV

-865 TDDTVKDV
+865 TDSQVKGV
-873 LKLWNT
+873 LELWNS
-879 MTENAAEKAELE
+879 MIENADEKAKL
-891 KRVEN
+891 KQRVEA
-896 ITKEPDPEPYVSA
+896 ITKEPEPEPYVSA
-909 TAKEEEYKGK
+909 VATEEERKAK
-919 KRLEE
+919 AR
-924 SRNQSSGGSSS
+924 QSQNSETGGTSGGTS
-935 GGGTEQLDEF
+935 GGTENSDEF

-953 WQRRTGQI
+953 WQRKTGQI
-961 TDDAEYYNQLE
+961 SDAEYYDQLE
-972 ALKNQY
+972 ALKNQH
-978 LSEGSSKWMSV
+978 LAEGSSKWMSV
-989 DAEIYQGR
+989 DAEIYQAR
-997 NQNTS
+997 NQKTT
-1002 GTTAAVK
+1002 TTASAK
-1009 TTTLPT
+1009 TATLPT
-1015 EYTEGKRNLKHR
+1015 EYTEGKKNLKHQ
-1027 LAMDEISREDYY
+1027 LTMDEISREDYY

-1045 MGQYGIAEDSDEYQ
+1045 MGQYGITEDTDEYRA
-1059 SLQEDEYSYNKSQQ
+1059 LQEEEYTYNKSQQ
-1073 ESSTEKSTSSAY
+1073 EKESTSAEKSKSTSS
-1085 GTDSGKKGTVISID
+1085 GDKKGTTISID

-1110 TTKKKL
+1110 TAKRKL

-1127 SATAHVAGGD
+1127 SSTAHVAGGE

-1202 AIEDINDIAKMSGKN
+1202 AIEDINDIAKMSGKS

>member
-1 MADENEAGRVVYVVD
+1 MADNTSVEIELRVESGGLQSDLNSAETAIKRSAERIVNTQEAATEAIEETAASVVEAHEEAADAAEN
-16 ADTSGIAAGMQ
+16 
-27 AAQQQVKQTAQ
+27 
-38 AITADTQKIE
+38 TADKVT
-48 TAYDKLGETVGESSK
+48 EST
-63 ESEKAAQTTE
+63 KAV
-73 ELRTENEKAAESA
+73 R
-86 KKLGTETDKL
+86 TETDKL
-96 GESQKKNAESTDKTA
+96 GESQRKNSENAEKA
-111 QYTKKLNERSEEA
+111 RKQYKSLNEELEEVG
-124 AKIQKKLNEDIDNVS
+124 KL
-139 RSLEKDAKNSELLS
+139 LEKDAKNSELLT

-158 LSRAVAETSSRL
+158 LSKAVADTSDHL
-170 QELKSQQSE
+170 HELKARQTE
-179 VSRAYLNNEL
+179 VSRAYSAGEL
-189 PEEEYREFQ
+189 PEEEYRDFQ
-198 REIIETEQAL
+198 REIIATEQAL
-208 KSYQEQLDD
+208 ASYQEQLED
-217 VGKSHVDAA
+217 VGKTHVDAA
-226 DTVGK
+226 ETIGT
-231 FKDELAK
+231 FKDEFAK

-261 ITVADGVDKS
+261 IIVADGVDKS

-288 FEGVVKNVYG
+288 FEDVVKNVYG

-329 VTERAYTLRDVFDF
+329 VTERAYTLRDAFDF

-358 FGVTIEQAYDY
+358 FGISIEQAYDY

-405 FRIFAQ
+405 FNIFKD

-435 DGSQSTQEGFA
+435 DGSQTTKEGFE

-459 AQGGDTARET
+459 AQGGDVARET

-522 LDEIKELNYN
+522 LDEIKEMNYD
-532 SLGNALEAL
+532 SLGNSLETL
-541 GRQVELALEPLGEE
+541 GRQIELALEPLGEE

-562 LVEDIGKDLKA
+562 VVEDVGKDLKA
-573 EMPEIIAEIS
+573 ELPELVNEIS
-583 DLFELIV
+583 GLFELIV
-590 GGVKILWELR
+590 NGVKILWELR
-600 DVVAAGVVAFGSFK
+600 DVIAAGVVAFGSFK

-619 GNIINATVTA
+619 GNIINATVMA
-629 VKHFTTAT
+629 VKSFTTAT
-637 KSAEAAQAA
+637 KTAETAQAA

-651 AANPYVLLASLIA
+651 AANPYVLLASVIA

-679 AAERMERMNEEARQL
+679 AAERMERMNEEAEQL
-694 IETSEEYQK
+694 IQTSEEYQK
-703 KSEGLKDVSA
+703 KSEGLEDVA
-713 RYQEIKSSTADAH
+713 ERYKQIKIASENAH
-726 EKGAALKALQDEL
+726 EKGVKLKELQDEL

-760 LGLIDSLIDKNKE
+760 LGLIDSLINKNKE
-773 LAKANAESA
+773 LAVANAQSA
-782 LATAEAAEKEVSVI
+782 LATAEEAEKEVSVI
-796 KTGSTTFDT
+796 KAGSMRLDT
-805 TGNNKRILSF
+805 TGNNKRIVSF
-815 IGGLNTFDGV
+815 IGGLDTFDGV
-825 DFLGTNQ
+825 DFWGTN
-832 FATRTKLSGTY
+832 AWETSMNLSGTY

-865 TDDTVKDV
+865 TDSQVKEV
-873 LKLWNT
+873 LDLWNS
-879 MTENAAEKAELE
+879 MVENADEKKKLE
-891 KRVEN
+891 QRVEN
-896 ITKEPDPEPYVSA
+896 ITKEPEPEPYISSVA
-909 TAKEEEYKGK
+909 TEEERKAK
-919 KRLEE
+919 ARQ
-924 SRNQSSGGSSS
+924 SQSSETS
-935 GGGTEQLDEF
+935 GGTSGSGTENSDEF

-953 WQRRTGQI
+953 WQRKTGQI
-961 TDDAEYYNQLE
+961 SDDEYYDQLE
-972 ALKNQY
+972 ALKNQH
-978 LSEGSSKWMSV
+978 LAEGSSKWMSV

-997 NQNTS
+997 NQKTTTS
-1002 GTTAAVK
+1002 AAVK
-1009 TTTLPT
+1009 TATLPT
-1015 EYTEGKRNLKHR
+1015 EYTEGKKNLKHQ
-1027 LAMDEISREDYY
+1027 LAMDEISRADYY

-1045 MGQYGIAEDSDEYQ
+1045 MGQYGITEDTDEYRA
-1059 SLQEDEYSYNKSQQ
+1059 LQEDEYSYAKSQQ
-1073 ESSTEKSTSSAY
+1073 EKDGKSTEKNGKTTS
-1085 GTDSGKKGTVISID
+1085 DSGKKGTTISID

-1110 TTKKKL
+1110 TAKRKL

-1127 SATAHVAGGD
+1127 STTAHVADGE

-1202 AIEDINDIAKMSGKN
+1202 AIEDINDIAKMSGKT

>member
-1 MADENEAGRVVYVVD
+1 MKMADNTSVEIELRVESGGLQSDLNSAETAIKRSTERIVNTQEAATEAIEETAASVVEAHEEAADAAEN
-16 ADTSGIAAGMQ
+16 
-27 AAQQQVKQTAQ
+27 
-38 AITADTQKIE
+38 TADKVT
-48 TAYDKLGETVGESSK
+48 ESTK
-63 ESEKAAQTTE
+63 VV
-73 ELRTENEKAAESA
+73 R
-86 KKLGTETDKL
+86 TETDKL
-96 GESQKKNAESTDKTA
+96 GESQRKNSENAEKA
-111 QYTKKLNERSEEA
+111 RKQYKSLNEELEEVG
-124 AKIQKKLNEDIDNVS
+124 KL
-139 RSLEKDAKNSELLS
+139 LEKDAKNSELLT

-158 LSRAVAETSSRL
+158 LSKAVADTSDHL
-170 QELKSQQSE
+170 HELKARQTE
-179 VSRAYLNNEL
+179 VSRAYSAGEL
-189 PEEEYREFQ
+189 PEEEYRDFQ
-198 REIIETEQAL
+198 REIIATEQAL
-208 KSYQEQLDD
+208 ASYQEQLED
-217 VGKSHVDAA
+217 VGKTHVDAA
-226 DTVGK
+226 ETIGT
-231 FKDELAK
+231 FKDEFAK

-250 TAGVTAIGTKA
+250 TAGVVAFGTKA

-329 VTERAYTLRDVFDF
+329 VTERAYTLRDAFDF

-358 FGVTIEQAYDY
+358 FGISIEQAYDY

-405 FRIFAQ
+405 FNIFKD

-435 DGSQSTQEGFA
+435 DGSQTTKEGFE

-453 ATAAKI
+453 ATATKI
-459 AQGGDTARET
+459 AQGGDVARET

-522 LDEIKELNYN
+522 LDEIKEMNYD
-532 SLGNALEAL
+532 SLGNSLETL
-541 GRQVELALEPLGEE
+541 GRQIELALEPLGEE
-555 LIPLITE
+555 LIPLITD
-562 LVEDIGKDLKA
+562 LVEDVGKDLKA
-573 EMPEIIAEIS
+573 ELPELVNEIS
-583 DLFELIV
+583 GLFELIV
-590 GGVKILWELR
+590 NGVKILWELR
-600 DVVAAGVVAFGSFK
+600 DVIAAGVVAFGSFK

-619 GNIINATVTA
+619 GNIINATVMA
-629 VKHFTTAT
+629 VKSFTTAT

-651 AANPYVLLASLIA
+651 AANPYVMLASLIA

-679 AAERMERMNEEARQL
+679 AAERMERMNEEAEQL
-694 IETSEEYQK
+694 IQTSEEYQK
-703 KSEGLKDVSA
+703 KSEGLEDVA
-713 RYQEIKSSTADAH
+713 ERYKQIKIASENAH
-726 EKGAALKALQDEL
+726 EKGVKLKELQDEL

-760 LGLIDSLIDKNKE
+760 LGLIDSLINKNKE
-773 LAKANAESA
+773 LAVANAQSA
-782 LATAEAAEKEVSVI
+782 LATAEEAEKELTSVVKYDGGGRDPI
-796 KTGSTTFDT
+796 SKQIAEYVLKLDSFDNFNTWTGEYM
-805 TGNNKRILSF
+805 
-815 IGGLNTFDGV
+815 
-825 DFLGTNQ
+825 LG
-832 FATRTKLSGTY
+832 GTY
-843 EERAADL
+843 DERATDL
-850 EKLYKYMV
+850 EKLYKYMI
-858 NDLGMSE
+858 NDLGLSE
-865 TDDTVKDV
+865 TDSRVKDV

-879 MTENAAEKAELE
+879 MTKNADEKKKLE
-891 KRVEN
+891 QRVEN
-896 ITKEPDPEPYVSA
+896 ITKEPEPEPYVSSVA
-909 TAKEEEYKGK
+909 TEEERKAK
-919 KRLEE
+919 ARQ
-924 SRNQSSGGSSS
+924 SQSSETS
-935 GGGTEQLDEF
+935 GGTSGSGTENSDEF

-953 WQRRTGQI
+953 WQRKTGQI
-961 TDDAEYYNQLE
+961 SDAEYYNQLE
-972 ALKNQY
+972 ALKNQH
-978 LSEGSSKWMSV
+978 LAEGSSKWMSV

-997 NQNTS
+997 NQKIT
-1002 GTTAAVK
+1002 TTAAAK
-1009 TTTLPT
+1009 TATLPT
-1015 EYTEGKRNLKHR
+1015 EYTEGKKNLKHQ
-1027 LAMDEISREDYY
+1027 LTMDEISRADYY

-1045 MGQYGIAEDSDEYQ
+1045 MGQYGITEDTDEYRA
-1059 SLQEDEYSYNKSQQ
+1059 LQEEEYTYNKSQQ
-1073 ESSTEKSTSSAY
+1073 EKESTSTGKSKSTSS
-1085 GTDSGKKGTVISID
+1085 GEKKGTTISID

-1110 TTKKKL
+1110 TTKRKL

-1127 SATAHVAGGD
+1127 STTAHVAGGE

-1202 AIEDINDIAKMSGKN
+1202 AIEDINDIAKMSGKT

>member
-1 MADENEAGRVVYVVD
+1 MIHFTDRQVMKMADNTSVEIELRVESGGLQSDLNSAETAIKRSTERIVNTQEAATEAIEETAASVVEAHEEAADAAEN
-16 ADTSGIAAGMQ
+16 
-27 AAQQQVKQTAQ
+27 
-38 AITADTQKIE
+38 TADKVT
-48 TAYDKLGETVGESSK
+48 EST
-63 ESEKAAQTTE
+63 KAV
-73 ELRTENEKAAESA
+73 R
-86 KKLGTETDKL
+86 TETDKL
-96 GESQKKNAESTDKTA
+96 GESANKTA
-111 QYTKKLNERSEEA
+111 RYTQKLNERSEES
-124 AKIQKKLNEDIDNVS
+124 AKIQKKLNEDIDNVNH
-139 RSLEKDAKNSELLS
+139 SLEKDAKNSELLT
-153 QKKKL
+153 QKKQMLNK
-158 LSRAVAETSSRL
+158 AVAETSSRL
-170 QELKSQQSE
+170 QELKSQQAE

-189 PEEEYREFQ
+189 PEEEYRDFQ
-198 REIIETEQAL
+198 REIIATEQAL
-208 KSYQEQLDD
+208 KSYQEQLED
-217 VGKSHVDAA
+217 VGKTHVDAA
-226 DTVGK
+226 ETIGT
-231 FKDELAK
+231 FKDEFAK

-288 FEGVVKNVYG
+288 FEDVVKNVYG

-304 FEGIADDVSK
+304 FEGIADDVAK

-329 VTERAYTLRDVFDF
+329 VTERVRTLRDVFDF

-358 FGVTIEQAYDY
+358 FGISIEQAYDY

-405 FRIFAQ
+405 FNIFKD

-435 DGSQSTQEGFA
+435 DGSQTTKEGFE

-459 AQGGDTARET
+459 AQGGDVARET

-489 GVNLLGTM
+489 GINLLGTM

-522 LDEIKELNYN
+522 LDEIKEMNYD
-532 SLGNALEAL
+532 SLGNSLETL
-541 GRQVELALEPLGEE
+541 GRQIELALEPLGEE
-555 LIPLITE
+555 LIPLITD
-562 LVEDIGKDLKA
+562 LVENIGKDLKA
-573 EMPEIIAEIS
+573 ELPQIVEEIS
-583 DLFELIV
+583 GLFETIV
-590 GGVKILWELR
+590 DGVKILWNLR
-600 DVVAAGVVAFGSFK
+600 DAVAAGVVAFGSFK

-629 VKHFTTAT
+629 VKSFTTAT
-637 KSAEAAQAA
+637 KTAETAQAA

-651 AANPYVLLASLIA
+651 AANPYVLLASVIA
-664 GVVGAVVTFISTAET
+664 SVVGAVVTFISTAET
-679 AAERMERMNEEARQL
+679 AAERMERMNEEAKQM

-703 KSEGLKDVSA
+703 KSEGLEDVA
-713 RYQEIKSSTADAH
+713 ERYKQIKIASENAH
-726 EKGAALKALQDEL
+726 EKGVKLKELQDEL

-760 LGLIDSLIDKNKE
+760 LGLIDSLINKNKE
-773 LAKANAESA
+773 LAVANAQSA
-782 LATAEAAEKEVSVI
+782 LATAEEAEKEVSVI
-796 KTGSTTFDT
+796 KTGSMGLDT
-805 TGNNKRILSF
+805 TGNNKRIVSF
-815 IGGLNTFDGV
+815 IGGLDTFDGV
-825 DFLGTNQ
+825 DFWGTN
-832 FATRTKLSGTY
+832 AWETSMNLSGTY

-865 TDDTVKDV
+865 TDSQVKGV
-873 LKLWNT
+873 LELWNS
-879 MTENAAEKAELE
+879 MIENADEKAKL
-891 KRVEN
+891 KQRVEA
-896 ITKEPDPEPYVSA
+896 ITKEPEPEPYVSA
-909 TAKEEEYKGK
+909 VATEEERKAK
-919 KRLEE
+919 AR
-924 SRNQSSGGSSS
+924 QSQNSETGGTSGGTS
-935 GGGTEQLDEF
+935 GGTENSDEF

-953 WQRRTGQI
+953 WQRKTGQI
-961 TDDAEYYNQLE
+961 SDAEYYDQLE
-972 ALKNQY
+972 ALKNQH
-978 LSEGSSKWMSV
+978 LTEGSSKWMSV

-997 NQNTS
+997 NQKTT
-1002 GTTAAVK
+1002 TTAAAK
-1009 TTTLPT
+1009 TATLPT
-1015 EYTEGKRNLKHR
+1015 EYTEGKKNLKHQ
-1027 LAMDEISREDYY
+1027 LTMDEISRADYY

-1045 MGQYGIAEDSDEYQ
+1045 MGQYGITEDTDEYRA
-1059 SLQEDEYSYNKSQQ
+1059 LQEEEYTYNKSQQ
-1073 ESSTEKSTSSAY
+1073 EKESTSAEKSKSTSS
-1085 GTDSGKKGTVISID
+1085 GDKKGTTISID

-1110 TTKKKL
+1110 TAKRKL

-1127 SATAHVAGGD
+1127 SSTAHVAGGE

-1202 AIEDINDIAKMSGKN
+1202 AIEDINDIAKMSGKT

>member
-1 MADENEAGRVVYVVD
+1 MADNTSVEIELRVESGGLQSDLNSAETAIKRSTERIVNTQEAATEAIEETAASVVEAHEEAADAAEN
-16 ADTSGIAAGMQ
+16 
-27 AAQQQVKQTAQ
+27 
-38 AITADTQKIE
+38 TADKVT
-48 TAYDKLGETVGESSK
+48 ESTK
-63 ESEKAAQTTE
+63 VV
-73 ELRTENEKAAESA
+73 R
-86 KKLGTETDKL
+86 TETDKL
-96 GESQKKNAESTDKTA
+96 GESQRKNSENAEKA
-111 QYTKKLNERSEEA
+111 RKQYKSLNEELEEVG
-124 AKIQKKLNEDIDNVS
+124 KL
-139 RSLEKDAKNSELLS
+139 LEKDAKNSELLT

-158 LSRAVAETSSRL
+158 LSKAVADTSDHL
-170 QELKSQQSE
+170 HELKARQTE
-179 VSRAYLNNEL
+179 VSRAYSAGEL
-189 PEEEYREFQ
+189 PEEEYRDFQ
-198 REIIETEQAL
+198 REIIATEQAL
-208 KSYQEQLDD
+208 ASYQEQLED
-217 VGKSHVDAA
+217 VGKTHVDAA
-226 DTVGK
+226 ETIGT
-231 FKDELAK
+231 FKDEFAK

-250 TAGVTAIGTKA
+250 TAGVVAFGTKA

-329 VTERAYTLRDVFDF
+329 VTERAYTLRDAFDF

-358 FGVTIEQAYDY
+358 FGISIEQAYDY

-405 FRIFAQ
+405 FNIFKD

-435 DGSQSTQEGFA
+435 DGSQTTKEGFE

-453 ATAAKI
+453 ATATKI
-459 AQGGDTARET
+459 AQGGDVARET

-522 LDEIKELNYN
+522 LDEIKEMNYD
-532 SLGNALEAL
+532 SLGNSLETL
-541 GRQVELALEPLGEE
+541 GRQIELALEPLGEE
-555 LIPLITE
+555 LIPLITD
-562 LVEDIGKDLKA
+562 LVEDVGKDLKA
-573 EMPEIIAEIS
+573 ELPELVNEIS
-583 DLFELIV
+583 GLFELIV
-590 GGVKILWELR
+590 NGVKILWELR
-600 DVVAAGVVAFGSFK
+600 DVIAAGVVAFGSFK

-619 GNIINATVTA
+619 GNIINATVMA
-629 VKHFTTAT
+629 VKSFTTAT

-651 AANPYVLLASLIA
+651 AANPYVMLASLIA

-679 AAERMERMNEEARQL
+679 AAERMERMNEEAEQL
-694 IETSEEYQK
+694 IQTSEEYQK
-703 KSEGLKDVSA
+703 KSEGLEDVA
-713 RYQEIKSSTADAH
+713 ERYKQIKIASENAH
-726 EKGAALKALQDEL
+726 EKGVKLKELQDEL

-760 LGLIDSLIDKNKE
+760 LGLIDSLINKNKE
-773 LAKANAESA
+773 LAVANAQSA
-782 LATAEAAEKEVSVI
+782 LATAEEAEKELTSVVKYDGGGRDPI
-796 KTGSTTFDT
+796 SKQIAEYVLKLDSFDNFNTWTGEYM
-805 TGNNKRILSF
+805 
-815 IGGLNTFDGV
+815 
-825 DFLGTNQ
+825 LG
-832 FATRTKLSGTY
+832 GTY
-843 EERAADL
+843 DERATDL
-850 EKLYKYMV
+850 EKLYKYMI
-858 NDLGMSE
+858 NDLGLSE
-865 TDDTVKDV
+865 TDSRVKDV

-879 MTENAAEKAELE
+879 MTKNADEKKKLE
-891 KRVEN
+891 QRVEN
-896 ITKEPDPEPYVSA
+896 ITKEPEPEPYVSSVA
-909 TAKEEEYKGK
+909 TEEERKAK
-919 KRLEE
+919 ARQ
-924 SRNQSSGGSSS
+924 SQSSETS
-935 GGGTEQLDEF
+935 GGTSGSGTENSDEF

-953 WQRRTGQI
+953 WQRKTGQI
-961 TDDAEYYNQLE
+961 SDAEYYNQLE
-972 ALKNQY
+972 ALKNQH
-978 LSEGSSKWMSV
+978 LAEGSSKWMSV

-997 NQNTS
+997 NQKIT
-1002 GTTAAVK
+1002 TTAAAK
-1009 TTTLPT
+1009 TATLPT
-1015 EYTEGKRNLKHR
+1015 EYTEGKKNLKHQ
-1027 LAMDEISREDYY
+1027 LTMDEISRADYY

-1045 MGQYGIAEDSDEYQ
+1045 MGQYGITEDTDEYRA
-1059 SLQEDEYSYNKSQQ
+1059 LQEEEYTYNKSQQ
-1073 ESSTEKSTSSAY
+1073 EKESTSTGKSKSTSS
-1085 GTDSGKKGTVISID
+1085 GEKKGTTISID

-1110 TTKKKL
+1110 TTKRKL

-1127 SATAHVAGGD
+1127 STTAHVAGGE

-1202 AIEDINDIAKMSGKN
+1202 AIEDINDIAKMSGKT

>member
-1 MADENEAGRVVYVVD
+1 MADNTNEAGRVVYVVE

-27 AAQQQVKQTAQ
+27 AAQQQVKQAAQ
-38 AITADTQKIE
+38 TITSDAQKIE
-48 TAYDKLGETVGESSK
+48 NAYDRLGETVEESAK
-63 ESEKAAQTTE
+63 ENEKAAQTTE
-73 ELRTENEKAAESA
+73 ELRNGNEKAAESA
-86 KKLGTETDKL
+86 KKLGDETDKL
-96 GESQKKNAESTDKTA
+96 GESANKTA
-111 QYTKKLNERSEEA
+111 QYTQKLNERSEES
-124 AKIQKKLNEDIDNVS
+124 AKIQKKLNEDIDNVNH
-139 RSLEKDAKNSELLS
+139 SLEKDAKNSELLT
-153 QKKKL
+153 QKKQL
-158 LSRAVAETSSRL
+158 LNKAVAETSSRL
-170 QELKSQQSE
+170 QELKSQQVE

-189 PEEEYREFQ
+189 PEEEYRDFQ
-198 REIIETEQAL
+198 REIIATEQAL
-208 KSYQEQLDD
+208 ASYQEQLED
-217 VGKSHVDAA
+217 VGKTHVDAA
-226 DTVGK
+226 ETIGT
-231 FKDELAK
+231 FKDEFAK

-250 TAGVTAIGTKA
+250 TAGVVAFGTKA
-261 ITVADGVDKS
+261 ITIADGVDKS

-304 FEGIADDVSK
+304 FEGIANDVSK

-329 VTERAYTLRDVFDF
+329 VTERAYTLRDAFDF

-358 FGVTIEQAYDY
+358 FGISIEQAYDY

-405 FRIFAQ
+405 FNIFKD

-435 DGSQSTQEGFA
+435 DGSQTTKEGFE

-459 AQGGDTARET
+459 AQGGDVARET

-522 LDEIKELNYN
+522 LDEIKELNYD
-532 SLGNALEAL
+532 SLGNSLETL
-541 GRQVELALEPLGEE
+541 GRQIELALEPLGEE
-555 LIPLITE
+555 LIPLITD

-573 EMPEIIAEIS
+573 ELPQIVEEIS
-583 DLFELIV
+583 GLFKTIV
-590 GGVKILWELR
+590 DGVKILWNLR
-600 DVVAAGVVAFGSFK
+600 DAVAAGVVAFGSFK

-619 GNIINATVTA
+619 GNIINATVEAVRKFAKATETA
-629 VKHFTTAT
+629 KTAQ
-637 KSAEAAQAA
+637 EA

-651 AANPYVLLASLIA
+651 AANLYVFVASAIIA
-664 GVVGAVVTFISTAET
+664 VVSAIVTFISTAET
-679 AAERMERMNEEARQL
+679 AAERMERMNEEAEQL
-694 IETSEEYQK
+694 IQTSEEYQK
-703 KSEGLKDVSA
+703 KSEGLKDVAA
-713 RYQEIKSSTADAH
+713 RYQEIKSSTENAH
-726 EKGAALKALQDEL
+726 EKGVKLKELQDEL

-760 LGLIDSLIDKNKE
+760 LGLIDSLINKNKE
-773 LAKANAESA
+773 LAVANAQSA
-782 LATAEAAEKEVSVI
+782 LATAEEAEKELTNVVKYDGGGRDPISKQIAEYVL
-796 KTGSTTFDT
+796 KLDSFDSFNTWTGEYM
-805 TGNNKRILSF
+805 
-815 IGGLNTFDGV
+815 
-825 DFLGTNQ
+825 LG
-832 FATRTKLSGTY
+832 GTY
-843 EERAADL
+843 DERATDL
-850 EKLYKYMV
+850 EKLYKYMI
-858 NDLGMSE
+858 NDLGLSE
-865 TDDTVKDV
+865 TDSRVKDV
-873 LKLWNT
+873 LNLWNT
-879 MTENAAEKAELE
+879 MTKNADEKKKLE
-891 KRVEN
+891 QRVEN
-896 ITKEPDPEPYVSA
+896 ITKEPEPEPYVSA
-909 TAKEEEYKGK
+909 VATEEERKAK
-919 KRLEE
+919 AR
-924 SRNQSSGGSSS
+924 QSQSGETSGATSGS
-935 GGGTEQLDEF
+935 GTENSDEF

-953 WQRRTGQI
+953 WQRKTGQI
-961 TDDAEYYNQLE
+961 SDAEYYDQLE
-972 ALKNQY
+972 ALKNQH
-978 LSEGSSKWMSV
+978 LTEGSSKWMSV

-997 NQNTS
+997 NQKTT
-1002 GTTAAVK
+1002 TTAAAK
-1009 TTTLPT
+1009 TATLPT
-1015 EYTEGKRNLKHR
+1015 EYTEGKKNLKHQ
-1027 LAMDEISREDYY
+1027 LTMDEISRADYY

-1045 MGQYGIAEDSDEYQ
+1045 MGQYGITEDTDEYRA
-1059 SLQEDEYSYNKSQQ
+1059 LQEEEYTYNKSQQ
-1073 ESSTEKSTSSAY
+1073 EKESASAEKSKSTSS
-1085 GTDSGKKGTVISID
+1085 GDKKGTTISID

-1110 TTKKKL
+1110 TTKRKL

-1127 SATAHVAGGD
+1127 STTAHVAGGE

-1174 KELRDSDTKRKIS
+1174 KELRDSDTKRRIS

-1202 AIEDINDIAKMSGKN
+1202 AIEDINDIAKMSGKT

>member
-27 AAQQQVKQTAQ
+27 AAQQQVKQAAQ

-63 ESEKAAQTTE
+63 ESEKVAQTTE

-96 GESQKKNAESTDKTA
+96 GESQKKNSENTEKSRK
-111 QYTKKLNERSEEA
+111 QYKSLNEELEEVG
-124 AKIQKKLNEDIDNVS
+124 KF
-139 RSLEKDAKNSELLS
+139 LEKDAKNSELLS

-158 LSRAVAETSSRL
+158 LSKAVSETSDHLR
-170 QELKSQQSE
+170 ELKERQNE
-179 VSRAYLNNEL
+179 VSRAYSAGEL
-189 PEEEYREFQ
+189 PEEEYRDFQ
-198 REIIETEQAL
+198 REIIATEQAL
-208 KSYQEQLDD
+208 QSYQEQLDN

-226 DTVGK
+226 DTIGK
-231 FKDELAK
+231 FKDEFVK

-288 FEGVVKNVYG
+288 FEDVVKNVYG

-329 VTERAYTLRDVFDF
+329 VTERAYTLRDAFDF

-358 FGVTIEQAYDY
+358 FGISIEQAYDY

-405 FRIFAQ
+405 FNIFKD

-435 DGSQSTQEGFA
+435 DGSQTTKEGFA

-453 ATAAKI
+453 TTAAKI
-459 AQGGDTARET
+459 AQGGDVARET
-469 FKQVMAAIAAMDDP
+469 FKEVMAAIAAMDDP

-522 LDEIKELNYN
+522 LDEIKELNYD
-532 SLGNALEAL
+532 SLGNSLETL
-541 GRQVELALEPLGEE
+541 GRQIELALEPLGEE

-562 LVEDIGKDLKA
+562 VVEDVGKDLKA
-573 EMPEIIAEIS
+573 ELPELVNEIS
-583 DLFELIV
+583 GLFELIV
-590 GGVKILWELR
+590 NGVKILWELR
-600 DVVAAGVVAFGSFK
+600 DVIAAGVVAFGSFK

-619 GNIINATVTA
+619 GNIINATVMA
-629 VKHFTTAT
+629 VKSFTTAT
-637 KSAEAAQAA
+637 KTAETAQAA

-651 AANPYVLLASLIA
+651 AANPYVLLASVIA

-679 AAERMERMNEEARQL
+679 AAERMERMNEEAEQL
-694 IETSEEYQK
+694 IQTSEEYQK
-703 KSEGLKDVSA
+703 KSEGLEDVA
-713 RYQEIKSSTADAH
+713 ERYRQIKIASENAH
-726 EKGAALKALQDEL
+726 EKGVKLKELQDEL

-760 LGLIDSLIDKNKE
+760 LGLIDSLINKNKE
-773 LAKANAESA
+773 LAVANAQSA
-782 LATAEAAEKEVSVI
+782 LATAEEAEKEVSVI
-796 KTGSTTFDT
+796 KSGSMVFDT
-805 TGNNKRILSF
+805 TGDNKRVLSF
-815 IGGLNTFDGV
+815 IKGLKTFNGV
-825 DFLGTNQ
+825 SVLGTDSYQ
-832 FATRTKLSGTY
+832 TSTKLSGTY

-865 TDDTVKDV
+865 TDSQVKDV
-873 LKLWNT
+873 LDLWNS
-879 MTENAAEKAELE
+879 MVENADEKKKLE
-891 KRVEN
+891 QRVEN
-896 ITKEPDPEPYVSA
+896 ITKEPEPEPYVSSVA
-909 TAKEEEYKGK
+909 TEEERKAK
-919 KRLEE
+919 ARQ
-924 SRNQSSGGSSS
+924 SQSSETS
-935 GGGTEQLDEF
+935 GGTSGSGTENSDEF

-953 WQRRTGQI
+953 WQRKTGQLSE
-961 TDDAEYYNQLE
+961 TEYYNQLE

-997 NQNTS
+997 NQKTT
-1002 GTTAAVK
+1002 TTAAAK
-1009 TTTLPT
+1009 TATLPT
-1015 EYTEGKRNLKHR
+1015 EYTEGKKNLKHQ
-1027 LAMDEISREDYY
+1027 LTMDEISRADYY

-1045 MGQYGIAEDSDEYQ
+1045 MGQYGITEDTDEYRA
-1059 SLQEDEYSYNKSQQ
+1059 LQEDEYSYAKSQQ
-1073 ESSTEKSTSSAY
+1073 EKDGKSTEKSKSTSS
-1085 GTDSGKKGTVISID
+1085 GDKKGTTISID

-1110 TTKKKL
+1110 TTKRKL

-1127 SATAHVAGGD
+1127 STTAHVA
-1137 IGAGLEALTA
+1137 GAGLEALTA

-1202 AIEDINDIAKMSGKN
+1202 AIEDINDIAKMSGKT